1 MKNLEAIA
9 EVKSGKRTD
18 ANASWWGFDPED
30 ATEGLQAAIDSG
42 ARRLIVPN
50 MRADWIVRPIKLA
63 SNQEIIF
70 ERGTVVSAKR
80 GEYRGKGDSLFTA
93 QDVENLTIRGYGA
106 TFRMWKQDYITGLV
120 LEQFDWHRWY
130 GQYPKAE
137 WRMTLSIRGSKNVNV
152 SGLTLKDSGGDG
164 IYVDGGKSLRHSEN
178 VYLRDITC
186 ENHYRQGI
194 SVISAEN
201 LIVDNCTFSNT
212 WGTPPSSGVD
222 IEPDLADQRIKN
234 VKFSGCQF
242 VDNAGDGI
250 EIFLAHITDETEDVT
265 IRFDNCYISSQHG
278 AGIRVSK
285 VRDNGP
291 GGYIEFNNCTVENTK
306 SYGIKVQE
314 KSITGARVT
323 FNDCA
328 VINAATDRDFGG
340 EWSPISLSLPQT
352 NIVQAMGGIDFIDC
366 FVEDNFERPAVAY
379 TQQDSD
385 LPLQDV
391 TGTIT
396 VLNPTCVNSELGKDT
411 DKLSLIVKA
420 YGQNSTNLPF
430 GFIKRQATYLYHGS
444 KQLLPKLKKR
454 QALAPPGRPPEE
466 ALEAIY
472 LTPDFLFALACAAR
486 PPGTSKIDLT
496 ERTIS
501 FDKPDQFQPDEPIY
515 IYYVDSTK
523 ISEDKKIYIDPYQ
536 VAVTEDEITPE
547 KVETYQSSDLLKHY
561 RVIDNWDDSEQDKS
575 G

>member
-1 MKNLEAIA
+1 MKNVEAIA
-9 EVKSGKRTD
+9 DVDSGKRTD
-18 ANASWWGFDPED
+18 ANAAWWGFNPED

-50 MRADWIVRPIKLA
+50 MRADWIVRPIKLV

-120 LEQFDWHRWY
+120 LEQMGWHRWY

-152 SGLTLKDSGGDG
+152 FGLTLKDSGGDG
-164 IYVDGGKSLRHSEN
+164 IYVNGSKELTYSEN
-178 VYLRDITC
+178 VHLRDIVC

-201 LIVDNCTFSNT
+201 LIVENCTFSNT
-212 WGTPPSSGVD
+212 WGTPPCSGLD

-234 VKFSGCQF
+234 VHFCGCQF

-250 EIFLAHITDETEDVT
+250 EVFLAHTTDETEDVT
-265 IRFDNCYISSQHG
+265 IRFDNCYISSRHG

-285 VRDNGP
+285 IRDKGP
-291 GGYIEFNNCTVENTK
+291 TGYIEFNNCTVENTLT
-306 SYGIKVQE
+306 YGIKVQE
-314 KSITGARVT
+314 KSVNGARVT
-323 FNDCA
+323 FTDCT
-328 VINAATDRDFGG
+328 VINAATDREFGG

-352 NIVQAMGGIDFIDC
+352 NIVQSMGGIDFINC
-366 FVEDNFERPAVAY
+366 FVEDNYDRPAVNY

-391 TGTIT
+391 TGNIT
-396 VLNPTCVNSELGKDT
+396 VLNPNGVHAELGKDGE
-411 DKLSLIVKA
+411 KLTLIVK
-420 YGQNSTNLPF
+420 
-430 GFIKRQATYLYHGS
+430 
-444 KQLLPKLKKR
+444 
-454 QALAPPGRPPEE
+454 
-466 ALEAIY
+466 
-472 LTPDFLFALACAAR
+472 
-486 PPGTSKIDLT
+486 
-496 ERTIS
+496 
-501 FDKPDQFQPDEPIY
+501 
-515 IYYVDSTK
+515 
-523 ISEDKKIYIDPYQ
+523 
-536 VAVTEDEITPE
+536 
-547 KVETYQSSDLLKHY
+547 SD
-561 RVIDNWDDSEQDKS
+561 NQ
-575 G
+575 